1 MEAIGGP
8 VETTVHPHLSK
19 NENITVIRR
28 RADASNGASS
38 RTETD
43 LPALQPNV
51 LQLIVNRPVPP
62 ETREEASETGST
74 RSESLRFGFFL

>member
-1 MEAIGGP
+1 METIGGP

-19 NENITVIRR
+19 NENINVIRQR
-28 RADASNGASS
+28 TAASNGANIW
-38 RTETD
+38 TETD
-43 LPALQPNV
+43 LPALQPNI

-74 RSESLRFGFFL
+74 RSESVKFVFFL